1 MAEDILNG
9 FSVNELSKEI
19 AKYVSEDQRSLPHRA
34 KVFAAVAKLQ
44 KFDVL
49 PEVITVEKMNEYI
62 PLGCVELN
70 RGLSSTN
77 AIPSQFYAME
87 LVRGAMYPG
96 TLSALGNGIY
106 FAVPTVKDEHFLP
119 TFPMVSAVALKYTKG
134 ENSGCLIRAA
144 LVKNA
149 KIADCDDLKD
159 DLRDNRNRARS
170 SGITDIGTFAAAL
183 GFDAYY
189 ADGVYNDTDER
200 IYTVLNRGAIYVQS
214 SAKLIRNK

>member
-19 AKYVSEDQRSLPHRA
+19 AKFVSEDQRSLPHRA

-49 PEVITVEKMNEYI
+49 PEVIEPEKMNEKI
-62 PLGCVELN
+62 PLGCIELN
-70 RGLSSTN
+70 RGLSSAN
-77 AIPSQFYAME
+77 AIPSQFYALE
-87 LVRGAMYPG
+87 LVKGSMYPG

-106 FAVPTVKDEHFLP
+106 FAVPTVRDEKFLP
-119 TFPMVSAVALKYTKG
+119 TFPLVSAVALKYTKG
-134 ENSGCLIRAA
+134 VNSGCLIRAA

-149 KIADCDDLKD
+149 KIANCDDLKD
-159 DLRDNRNRARS
+159 DLRQNRNRARS
-170 SGITDIGTFAAAL
+170 SGITDVGTFAAAL
-183 GFDAYY
+183 GFDAYF
-189 ADGVYNDTDER
+189 ADGVYNDTEER

-214 SAKLIRNK
+214 KAKLIQNK